1 MLETLSIAFLFA
13 SFSLFFSTKGLLFM
27 LGIAIMKMEDYNYM
41 QGYVNQMEEYA
52 KAILDETAIMKT
64 VLDEAKAITEVN

>member
-1 MLETLSIAFLFA
+1 
-13 SFSLFFSTKGLLFM
+13 
-27 LGIAIMKMEDYNYM
+27 MKMEDYNYM

>member
-13 SFSLFFSTKGLLFM
+13 SFSLFFQQKELLLI
-27 LGIAIMKMEDYNYM
+27 LGIAIMKMEDYSYIH
-41 QGYVNQMEEYA
+41 GYVNQMEEYA

-64 VLDEAKAITEVN
+64 ALEEIKTITEVN